1 VGISASFFTRAANKV
16 TTAMLFRSLFLMLL
30 TLTVGALIAADAA
43 ITPFKPGVVS
53 YTYREEFAVNVPA
66 TLDKIKALGITD
78 IEFSSLFGKT
88 ATELR
93 GFLDAR
99 GLTCSS
105 FGVSYDDLQKKTDVV
120 ALQAKTLGAQF
131 IRIAYLP
138 GRQPFTL
145 EWAQKTAVEFNA
157 IGKTLREQYGLTF
170 CYHNHGY
177 EFVKNGDG
185 TLFEVLVAATEP
197 ANVSYELDIL
207 WAFLPGA
214 DPTALLTKFGN
225 RFKLMHL
232 KDLKKGVPHEPVSKT
247 PRDNDVALGTGQID
261 IPAVMRAAQ
270 QAGVEHFYIED
281 ESTNTATQVP
291 ATLRYLEKISQP

>member
-1 VGISASFFTRAANKV
+1 MSI
-16 TTAMLFRSLFLMLL
+16 RSLPVLFL
-30 TLTVGALIAADAA
+30 TLVVGVLSAADSA
-43 ITPFKPGVVS
+43 IKPFKPGVVS
-53 YTYREEFAVNVPA
+53 YTYREEFAVDVPG

-78 IEFSSLFGKT
+78 IEFSNLFGKT

-105 FGVSYDDLQKKTDVV
+105 FGVSYDDLLKKTDTV
-120 ALQAKTLGAQF
+120 ALQAKTLGALF
-131 IRIAYLP
+131 IRVAYLP

-145 EWAQKTAVEFNA
+145 EWAQKTAVEFNT

-185 TLFEVLVAATEP
+185 TLFDVLVATTEP

-214 DPTALLTKFGN
+214 DPAALLTKYGN

-291 ATLRYLEKISQP
+291 ATLRYLEKLSQP